1 MIFVNDAKYVHFF
14 LFELPPTLSHWTIHK
29 INRILLISLQ
39 ILTKTSVSNIIN
51 DLSYNLNKYIFY
63 KHVWKLFEVGRLH
76 QHTVTA
82 LYRLNRNRKLLKFLR
97 ILITAV
103 YFKDRK
109 WISKTLNCI
118 SCSMAYKL
126 SFCSEFPDI
135 RIRLAQS
142 QEQEG
147 QRQFQSVIHKV
158 RSIIIQQCLFLNLY
172 QGISSGVYVSTQLAR
187 SVWSPWAIFPV
198 GIQKNSYYRIY
209 YPGMLK
215 CAQQQLDCLNSHEI
229 RLGKRRR

>member
-14 LFELPPTLSHWTIHK
+14 LFELPPTLSHWTIHT

-51 DLSYNLNKYIFY
+51 DLSYNLNKYILY

-126 SFCSEFPDI
+126 SFCSELPDI
-135 RIRLAQS
+135 RIRLAES

-147 QRQFQSVIHKV
+147 QRQFQSVILKV

-172 QGISSGVYVSTQLAR
+172 QGISSGAYVSTQLAR
-187 SVWSPWAIFPV
+187 SVWYPWAIFPV